1 MVCFTGRPHCPAAR
15 GIRLGPADPQAE
27 RVSRPS
33 LPFPARKHS
42 LLTRRVWADAGLSA
56 RRKYIHK
63 TASELA
69 ALYTA
74 EQAAALGAAYEAC
87 MRPPAAELR
96 ALGSRLGLGWNDVSQ
111 YFRKRRGLDLA
122 PSSGADAAPSGMRPE
137 CSAGTA
143 SNTHPRTLA
152 WAAKRHHGTHS
163 CTLGRLRF
171 RGAAVF
177 HHRRHAAAQ
186 IRRCRVLLR
195 CARPIRCSAAAY
207 THTRSLRLAS
217 AARGCLLGLAVDLAW
232 RLQAHARLPRR
243 PSTNNWRAGTKA
255 MPSNRRA
262 CLLCAR
268 RTAR

>member
-1 MVCFTGRPHCPAAR
+1 M
-15 GIRLGPADPQAE
+15 
-27 RVSRPS
+27 SRPS

-122 PSSGADAAPSGMRPE
+122 PSSGADAAPSGIAPRVL

-163 CTLGRLRF
+163 CTLGR
-171 RGAAVF
+171 GAACLPPPPS
-177 HHRRHAAAQ
+177 RGCANPSLSRSRA
-186 IRRCRVLLR
+186 LR
-195 CARPIRCSAAAY
+195 AAY

-217 AARGCLLGLAVDLAW
+217 AARGRPLGLAVDVAW
-232 RLQAHARLPRR
+232 RLQARARLPRR

>member
-122 PSSGADAAPSGMRPE
+122 PGGADAAPSGMRS
-137 CSAGTA
+137 SALQRPHRIR
-143 SNTHPRTLA
+143 THAPWRGQQAART
-152 WAAKRHHGTHS
+152 RS
-163 CTLGRLRF
+163 STLGRLLF
-171 RGAAVF
+171 RE
-177 HHRRHAAAQ
+177 
-186 IRRCRVLLR
+186 
-195 CARPIRCSAAAY
+195 
-207 THTRSLRLAS
+207 
-217 AARGCLLGLAVDLAW
+217 RG
-232 RLQAHARLPRR
+232 P
-243 PSTNNWRAGTKA
+243 
-255 MPSNRRA
+255 
-262 CLLCAR
+262 
-268 RTAR
+268 

>member
-1 MVCFTGRPHCPAAR
+1 
-15 GIRLGPADPQAE
+15 
-27 RVSRPS
+27 VSRPS
-33 LPFPARKHS
+33 LPFPAGKHS
-42 LLTRRVWADAGLSA
+42 LLTRQVWADAGLSA

-122 PSSGADAAPSGMRPE
+122 PGGADAAPSGIAPRAL

-152 WAAKRHHGTHS
+152 WAAIPAH
-163 CTLGRLRF
+163 L
-171 RGAAVF
+171 AAGPPVF

-186 IRRCRVLLR
+186 ILRCRVLLR
-195 CARPIRCSAAAY
+195 CATYTVQRSQRPIPTLGQQLRFASRGTGPSASVY
-207 THTRSLRLAS
+207 Y
-217 AARGCLLGLAVDLAW
+217 
-232 RLQAHARLPRR
+232 
-243 PSTNNWRAGTKA
+243 
-255 MPSNRRA
+255 
-262 CLLCAR
+262 
-268 RTAR
+268 